1 MAAGTV
7 VTLESHPALATA
19 VFVAVG
25 GAPPKSCA
33 YPGGQLVRT
42 ATYPMMKVLRWSA
55 RGVVPALLED
65 RADDAL
71 HRRGAPSGAG
81 SGGEPS
87 GCHGGAERHRRALW
101 EPEQVQRWIEPTTQK
116 AVVVS
121 EGRGNGAR

>member
-7 VTLESHPALATA
+7 VLESHPALATA

-55 RGVVPALLED
+55 RGVDEALDAEPGMLPGAVTLAPPGQRHVMPASMASSL
-65 RADDAL
+65 
-71 HRRGAPSGAG
+71 P
-81 SGGEPS
+81 
-87 GCHGGAERHRRALW
+87 
-101 EPEQVQRWIEPTTQK
+101 
-116 AVVVS
+116 
-121 EGRGNGAR
+121 